1 MHRLLFSV
9 PASAAEKTKIA
20 LQTKLL
26 RRAERTGESVAAVL
40 QQAGLT
46 IEDLVYEISGGKV
59 WKGDGPLSLGRLR
72 RPSADIPFVS
82 FFTGCGGMDLG
93 FEAAGCHHIA
103 AFEIN
108 ELFCKTLRRNR
119 PNWQVFGPPTHS
131 GDVSK
136 FDEISETLHRTIP
149 SPFEG
154 IFVGG
159 PPCQPFSI
167 AANQRFAK
175 WGDNFKRT
183 GFAHEKN
190 GNLLFDFIRL
200 IIEFKPRAFVIENV
214 PGLRDLDGGE
224 QLSQAIEELQAAG
237 YTVEQPFVLDAAHY
251 SIAQQRQRLFVV
263 GNRLSLR
270 FTRPMPA
277 LFPVG
282 AGSVLGEARPDA
294 PNSEI
299 REHKAES
306 VLRYQKLKYGQRDQL
321 GRVDRLDPVLPS
333 KTVIAGG
340 TNGGGRS
347 HLHPEI
353 PRTLSVRES
362 ARLQTFP
369 DDYVFVGPTARQF
382 TQVGNAVPP
391 VLAAQLGLSLLQSYF
406 KLSTTQ
412 SLRSPQKRQGAMG
425 L

>member
-1 MHRLLFSV
+1 MSSSLLFATSMKNAQV
-9 PASAAEKTKIA
+9 A
-20 LQTKLL
+20 LQEKLL
-26 RRAERTGESVAAVL
+26 RRAEETGEPLSAVL
-40 QQAGLT
+40 EQAGWT
-46 IEDLVYEISGGKV
+46 YDDLVYEKHDV
-59 WKGDGPLSLGRLR
+59 HKWKGAEPLSLDMLRL
-72 RPSADIPFVS
+72 PTSGIPAVS

-93 FEAAGCHHIA
+93 LEAAGYDQIA
-103 AFEIN
+103 SFEIN

-119 PNWQVFGPPTHS
+119 PHWQVYGPPTHA

-136 FDEISETLHRTIP
+136 FEEVSGTLKRVMP
-149 SPFEG
+149 SAPFEG
-154 IFVGG
+154 LFVGG

-175 WGDNFKRT
+175 AGDNFKRT
-183 GFAHEKN
+183 GFAHPKN
-190 GNLLFDFIRL
+190 GNLLFDFVRL
-200 IIEFKPRAFVIENV
+200 IVEFRPRAFVIENV

-224 QLSQAIEELQAAG
+224 QLSAAINSLRANG
-237 YTVEQPFVLDAAHY
+237 YTVEHPFVLDA
-251 SIAQQRQRLFVV
+251 SQFGIAQQRQRLFVV
-263 GNRLSLR
+263 GNRMTLP
-270 FTRPMPA
+270 FTQPLPRNG
-277 LFPVG
+277 LIG
-282 AGSVLGEARPDA
+282 AGSVLKVRQREA
-294 PNSEI
+294 PNNET

-306 VLRYQKLKYGQRDQL
+306 ILRYQRLDYGQRDQL
-321 GRVDRLDPVLPS
+321 GRVDRLHPSLPS

-391 VLAAQLGLSLLQSYF
+391 VLAAQLGISVLKSYF
-406 KLSTTQ
+406 GKT
-412 SLRSPQKRQGAMG
+412 
-425 L
+425 